1 MTRTDDDSWDLRCGV
16 GTTATMA
23 AAARA
28 VASRSLDPV
37 IDDPFRGSPRSGD
50 FFRPPAGSG
59 GISARAWMA
68 NTQRRSH

>member
-37 IDDPFRGSPRSGD
+37 IDDPFAEVLVRVT
-50 FFRPPAGSG
+50 FPAAGR
-59 GISARAWMA
+59 I
-68 NTQRRSH
+68 RRHIWPSVDG

>member
-1 MTRTDDDSWDLRCGV
+1 MARIDDDSWDLSGGV

-37 IDDPFRGSPRSGD
+37 IDDPFAEVLVRVT
-50 FFRPPAGSG
+50 FPPAGR
-59 GISARAWMA
+59 I
-68 NTQRRSH
+68 RRHIWPSVDG